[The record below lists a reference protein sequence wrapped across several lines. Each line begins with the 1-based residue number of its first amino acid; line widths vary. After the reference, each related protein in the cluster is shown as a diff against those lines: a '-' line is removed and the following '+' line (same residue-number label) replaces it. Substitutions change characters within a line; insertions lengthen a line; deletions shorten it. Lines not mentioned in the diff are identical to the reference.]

1 MNTCNN
7 IKKYLFIINEKA
19 QEVEKSNPDLLD
31 FVINEV
37 MDRVKLYLNSEKIPQ
52 VLERILAKIVSTG
65 LTKTLKDMEL
75 SKENEIDHVIT
86 SISDNGQSI
95 SFSNEVTKYFVNA
108 SDEDLFSGFTSV
120 LNRYRRI
127 KVVYPKCNEENNE

>member
-1 MNTCNN
+1 MDTCNN

-19 QEVEKSNPDLLD
+19 QEVEKSNPDLID

-37 MDRVKLYLNSEKIPQ
+37 IDRVKLYLNSEKIPQ

-75 SKENEIDHVIT
+75 SKENETDRVIT

-95 SFSNEVTKYFVNA
+95 SFSNEVTKYFVNV
-108 SDEDLFSGFTSV
+108 SDEDLFSGFTGV

>member
-1 MNTCNN
+1 MDTCNN

-37 MDRVKLYLNSEKIPQ
+37 MDRVKLYLNSEKTPQ

-75 SKENEIDHVIT
+75 SKENETDRVIT

-108 SDEDLFSGFTSV
+108 NDEELFTGFTGV

>member
-1 MNTCNN
+1 MDTCNN

-75 SKENEIDHVIT
+75 SKENETDHVIT

-108 SDEDLFSGFTSV
+108 SDEELFTGFTGV

-127 KVVYPKCNEENNE
+127 KVVYSKCNEENNE

>member
-1 MNTCNN
+1 MDTCNN

-19 QEVEKSNPDLLD
+19 QEVEKSNPDLID

-37 MDRVKLYLNSEKIPQ
+37 IDRVKLYLNSEKIPQ

-75 SKENEIDHVIT
+75 SKENETDRVIT

-95 SFSNEVTKYFVNA
+95 SFSNEVTKYFVNS
-108 SDEDLFSGFTSV
+108 SDEELFTGFTGV

>member
-1 MNTCNN
+1 MDTCNN

-19 QEVEKSNPDLLD
+19 QKVEKSNPDLLD

-75 SKENEIDHVIT
+75 SKENETDHVIT

-108 SDEDLFSGFTSV
+108 SDEELFTGFTGV